1 MFHKQARPLLAHNL
15 GCHTTAHTAHACPG
29 RGRLRHAK
37 STLAESTL
45 AQYSLHSQSLHSRST
60 GYTRSGPGRQA
71 SSGIIVSYRSRGG
84 RQTLRRARAA
94 AGTTLCTGPIS
105 TTVAGARRRLSLSR
119 LLSGRTLYS
128 APSTSRGRK
137 GSGKGRG
144 GGGVTRYRTP
154 GEPGRSCNA
163 LHETKLISQ
172 LFMANRGLSLV
183 LPSQVKQ
190 DIVYDLRSRR
200 PLFDIGRQSGWITL
214 S

>member
-15 GCHTTAHTAHACPG
+15 GCHTTALTAHACPG

-37 STLAESTL
+37 STLA
-45 AQYSLHSQSLHSRST
+45 QYRLHSRST
-60 GYTRSGPGRQA
+60 VYTRKGPGRQA
-71 SSGIIVSYRSRGG
+71 SSGIIISYRSRGG

-137 GSGKGRG
+137 GSGKGG
-144 GGGVTRYRTP
+144 GDVTQRYCNSRRT
-154 GEPGRSCNA
+154 GELVQCTARD
-163 LHETKLISQ
+163 ETNITTVHGEQGAKSS
-172 LFMANRGLSLV
+172 AAV
-183 LPSQVKQ
+183 PSQTG
-190 DIVYDLRSRR
+190 YC
-200 PLFDIGRQSGWITL
+200 P
-214 S
+214 